1 MCFYFTRFR
10 GQETIEEHRGSIE
23 HLVEWG
29 YTKHYV
35 VLRK

>member
-29 YTKHYV
+29 FRDF
-35 VLRK
+35 L